1 MPVFTRQSTS
11 RSAQIGEPTGA
22 SVGELFV
29 GRKLYGGKSRS
40 RLREAGALRWDRE
53 AGVELMPAIETRS
66 GSGGRPKP
74 PQRSR
79 GGGRE
84 TGTAEPGKTVRSDS
98 RRACSCSTMSRK

>member
-22 SVGELFV
+22 SVGELFA
-29 GRKLYGGKSRS
+29 GRKLRREVAKPTK
-40 RLREAGALRWDRE
+40 EAGVLRWERE

-74 PQRSR
+74 PQRSP

-98 RRACSCSTMSRK
+98 RPACFCSTMFRK